1 MATAVANSSSPD
13 IGDTDGGVRLNFL
26 EYVKQNAAA
35 ADANA
40 SNSKKVVFN
49 SMKSA
54 NRPLDPTTSPFDPQ
68 LGDGDVHVRRPV
80 GKLPGSQSVPNILGS
95 LQTQNTYP
103 QGQTVAF
110 DAQSTYEESNSLL
123 STVSH
128 QPAVPTTHNVAD
140 GPIYTLNAQAG
151 IAASYQQ
158 VQLPQQ
164 VQQDNAPLF
173 TQIYNPGQYDKS
185 GMPRMALRPT
195 VDHIPEHVRSQR
207 SRALNDLTSGPTGRP
222 SAVEAL
228 DSNNF
233 PFVETAR
240 VIAPDACTNG
250 VVKLKNIPFATR
262 RVEIIAFLGRNSK
275 ILNDNLE
282 PVHIIMERVTS
293 KTMDAYVEFVTLQDA
308 IKAVDKHQATIT
320 RGRLSRLGDRPIE
333 VELSSQGALMKDLF
347 PSAKGVFW
355 EGIRPTIKP
364 FKPNEPWENFKGFIN
379 DEEMTMLVKH
389 VEVPQRSPFSR
400 DCPQR
405 PYECMIST
413 IRKLPWPMTELI
425 TLRQR
430 HAIYNACFS
439 LIRLL
444 SSAIAHGRHEEILNE
459 PLRKRLVHA
468 AMTCPGFTV
477 VQKDNIATI
486 VDMSEARRLEYGL
499 PRFASSWLHLYA
511 LSPKANFPLD
521 MIEYYIAIIR
531 EETTRLVNSL
541 PLKERT
547 LITSYGR
554 DTDLYF
560 GYLWWE
566 LQLPRDDRFDGMT
579 LAEAAALE
587 YAVMERIICRAFGAG
602 GSNTAPAA
610 ITY

>member
-110 DAQSTYEESNSLL
+110 DAQSTYEESNSLF

-140 GPIYTLNAQAG
+140 GPIYTLNAQAE

-250 VVKLKNIPFATR
+250 VVKLKNVSYTSVFCFWRDIHRFTNFIPPNHHQQIPFATR

-389 VEVPQRSPFSR
+389 VEVPQRVSS
-400 DCPQR
+400 Q
-405 PYECMIST
+405 
-413 IRKLPWPMTELI
+413 
-425 TLRQR
+425 
-430 HAIYNACFS
+430 
-439 LIRLL
+439 
-444 SSAIAHGRHEEILNE
+444 SSASSPIARPKQPIS
-459 PLRKRLVHA
+459 A
-468 AMTCPGFTV
+468 
-477 VQKDNIATI
+477 
-486 VDMSEARRLEYGL
+486 
-499 PRFASSWLHLYA
+499 LH
-511 LSPKANFPLD
+511 
-521 MIEYYIAIIR
+521 
-531 EETTRLVNSL
+531 
-541 PLKERT
+541 
-547 LITSYGR
+547 
-554 DTDLYF
+554 
-560 GYLWWE
+560 
-566 LQLPRDDRFDGMT
+566 
-579 LAEAAALE
+579 
-587 YAVMERIICRAFGAG
+587 
-602 GSNTAPAA
+602 
-610 ITY
+610 

>member
-1 MATAVANSSSPD
+1 MATVVAKSTSPD
-13 IGDTDGGVRLNFL
+13 VGDTDGGVRIDFL
-26 EYVKQNAAA
+26 DYVKQNAAA

-40 SNSKKVVFN
+40 VISKKVVFT
-49 SMKSA
+49 SMKTA
-54 NRPLDPTTSPFDPQ
+54 NRPLDPTTSPFDPL
-68 LGDGDVHVRRPV
+68 LGDGDVDVRRPV

-95 LQTQNTYP
+95 LQNQNNY
-103 QGQTVAF
+103 QQAQTVTF
-110 DAQSTYEESNSLL
+110 DSQSTYEDSNSLF
-123 STVSH
+123 STVS
-128 QPAVPTTHNVAD
+128 QQAAAPAPYNVAD
-140 GPIYTLNAQAG
+140 GPLYTPDAQAS
-151 IAASYQQ
+151 ISALY
-158 VQLPQQ
+158 PQAQ
-164 VQQDNAPLF
+164 KDHAPMVN
-173 TQIYNPGQYDKS
+173 QMYNPGQHDKS
-185 GMPRMALRPT
+185 GMLQMALRPA
-195 VDHIPEHVRSQR
+195 VDHISEHVRSQR
-207 SRALNDLTSGPTGRP
+207 SQALNRLTSGPTGRP

-240 VIAPDACTNG
+240 VVAPDACTNG

-444 SSAIAHGRHEEILNE
+444 SSAIAHGRQEEILNE

-499 PRFASSWLHLYA
+499 PRFASSCLHLYA

-531 EETTRLVNSL
+531 EETTRLANSL

-547 LITSYGR
+547 LVTSYGR

-566 LQLPRDDRFDGMT
+566 LQLPRNDRFDGMT

-587 YAVMERIICRAFGAG
+587 YAVMERIICRAFGG
-602 GSNTAPAA
+602 GSSNNVAGV